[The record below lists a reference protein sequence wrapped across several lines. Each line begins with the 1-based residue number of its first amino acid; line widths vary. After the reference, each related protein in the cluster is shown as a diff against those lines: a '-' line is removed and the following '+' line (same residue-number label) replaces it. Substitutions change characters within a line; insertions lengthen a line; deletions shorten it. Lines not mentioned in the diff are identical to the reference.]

1 MIDGLPFYVSLLF
14 ILTVLLS
21 FWLFWGIIRKKTI
34 LLLLFFWLL
43 ITGALA
49 FNRFF
54 IAFDARPPRF
64 FLVVIIP
71 LLAII
76 ATLASPNASFF
87 LNRLSLKKLA
97 FLSIVR
103 IPVECVLY
111 LLFLNRQ
118 IPELMVFTGRNFDIL
133 AGISAPIICLYCF
146 EGEKVRHKSV
156 LLIWHFIA
164 LGLLLNIVI
173 NAVLSA
179 PFPFQQFGF
188 DQPNKA
194 VFYFPFIWLPAFIV
208 MAVLFSHLISI
219 RLLLM
224 RSAIQKQTAGSSI

>member
-1 MIDGLPFYVSLLF
+1 MIDGLPLYVSLLF

-21 FWLFWGIIRKKTI
+21 FWLFAGIIGNRAI
-34 LLLLFFWLL
+34 LLILLGWLL

-49 FNRFF
+49 LNRFF

-71 LLAII
+71 LLTIV
-76 ATLASPNASFF
+76 ATMASPRTRGFV
-87 LNRLSLKKLA
+87 NRLSLKKLT

-103 IPVECVLY
+103 IPVECILY
-111 LLFLNRQ
+111 LLFVYRQ

-133 AGISAPIICLYCF
+133 AGLSAPLICLFCF
-146 EGEKVRHKSV
+146 EGEKVRHKNI

-179 PFPFQQFGF
+179 PFPFQQFGY

-208 MAVLFSHLISI
+208 MAVLFSHLVSI
-219 RLLLM
+219 RVLLL
-224 RSAIQKQTAGSSI
+224 RSSMQHEAAGTSI